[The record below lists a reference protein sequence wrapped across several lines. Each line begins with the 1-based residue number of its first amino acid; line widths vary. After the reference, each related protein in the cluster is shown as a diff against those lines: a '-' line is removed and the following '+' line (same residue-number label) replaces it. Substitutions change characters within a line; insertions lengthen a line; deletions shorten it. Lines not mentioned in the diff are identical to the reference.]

1 MTSALEAIFRRMIS
15 MMMIPNAHKILTVI
29 PVSPLSGMA
38 VSVSTNS
45 FVRMRCE
52 LGEEKIN
59 EKKRFCTSWQP
70 RHRRGVMAGWAVAIV
85 MMG

>member
-52 LGEEKIN
+52 LGEEKI
-59 EKKRFCTSWQP
+59 
-70 RHRRGVMAGWAVAIV
+70 
-85 MMG
+85 